1 MAKILTVDDQLTIRE
16 LVSAVLVNQG
26 HDVDTAEDGA
36 AALKLLESKRSYDL
50 IISDVN
56 MPNLNGIS
64 LVSKVRQIES
74 LKYVPILMLTTESG
88 QNIKNTARNC
98 GASGWLTKPF
108 DSNRLSGAVKKLLA
122 RVAHS

>member
-26 HDVDTAEDGA
+26 HEVDTAEDGM
-36 AALKLLESKRSYDL
+36 AALKLLESSHDYDL

-64 LVSKVRQIES
+64 LVSKIRQIDD

-88 QNIKNTARNC
+88 QDIKNTARTC

-108 DSNRLSGAVKKLLA
+108 DSHRLSGAVKKLLA
-122 RVAHS
+122 RMAHS

>member
-26 HDVDTAEDGA
+26 HEVDTAEDGV
-36 AALKLLESKRSYDL
+36 AALKLLDAVQDYDL

-64 LVSKVRQIES
+64 LVSKIRQTEG

-88 QNIKNTARNC
+88 QDIKNTARTC

-108 DSNRLSGAVKKLLA
+108 DSRRLSGAVKKLLA
-122 RVAHS
+122 RMAHS